1 MKKWFNKFKQDPKG
15 SVSLFFILI
24 TAIVFAFNAVLID
37 YARILAVEQQTE
49 YALQSATRSA
59 LAGYSNELRKYGLFA
74 IESDEAETIFNKVI
88 TENLE
93 IDTDE
98 RFFNYVQPTVE
109 SYSIEAS
116 RPLVEIDILEH
127 QILEEMKYKAPV
139 EIVIN
144 LIDNFSFLADAM
156 KSASEFIDIAEAVQE
171 PFENREELLDK
182 SDTILNGS
190 DEEAEIGINA
200 RLENFNHTMKS
211 TDYSTYPA
219 VNYFS
224 DIVYHFQ
231 KYLDTTERIEQLET
245 ENEELTKANEELAT
259 AIEELKEEKTQLEKE
274 IEALEETIA
283 ELEEDVSEEERT
295 ELEEQLEELEEELEE
310 TEEEISNKELQKLGN
325 ESTIETNQE
334 KIEEE
339 KSNMASFKENA
350 EDKATEV
357 YNLAEGIIRDLEE
370 ISNSI
375 EIAKEENQKII
386 EAIEKAEAQANEN
399 YGDAMAVEGDSPD
412 TSNIDEAVQKMKE
425 EMEKVKDYP
434 YEPEYF
440 DQIKEPIDAA
450 LASFDGVLDDIRPI
464 KNNIDS
470 MSKSLMDSRFS
481 QIKVSGENA
490 SQSTTE
496 GTDQLVDER
505 KDFDQ
510 DEDTEAE
517 NREAAEESNSEIFD
531 LLNSIE
537 SLISEDVYDE
547 LSEILASYDAYAE
560 GATGAEIDFSGDSSG
575 SAKDAMG
582 LLDTLF
588 RDLGDALLNAR
599 DKLYVNEYILMY
611 FESAKPKAPFA
622 NPDNFKFE
630 NRQVEYIIYGLHEPG
645 ANYAAALA
653 QLFAIR
659 FAINFIDAFADPL
672 VRAATHPLAVFVA
685 ALRYALMTSLDNVND
700 LGTGKTIPLMEK
712 MLKLN
717 PRFNYHDYLRLF
729 LFMNP
734 ASDARFRRIAA
745 VIEQDTGKKMTEQ
758 MTYVEGNLSTSKQLL
773 FVPEIARMISYTGAL
788 NGVVDGNKFQFER
801 NAHNAY

>member
-1 MKKWFNKFKQDPKG
+1 MKKWFSKLKQDRKG

-59 LAGYSNELRKYGLFA
+59 LAGYSNALRKYGLFA
-74 IESDEAETIFNKVI
+74 IESGEAETIFNKVI

-109 SYSIEAS
+109 SYSLNAS

-139 EIVIN
+139 EIVLN

-171 PFENREELLDK
+171 PFENREALLDK
-182 SDTILNGS
+182 SETFLNG
-190 DEEAEIGINA
+190 DEEEEEIGMND
-200 RLENFNHTMKS
+200 RLESFNNNMNS

-259 AIEELKEEKTQLEKE
+259 AIEELKEKKTQLEKD
-274 IEALEETIA
+274 IEGLEETIA

-295 ELEEQLEELEEELEE
+295 ELEEQLEELEEELKE
-310 TEEEISNKELQKLGN
+310 TEEEINNKELQKLGN

-350 EDKATEV
+350 EDKATEM
-357 YNLAEGIIRDLEE
+357 YNLADGIIRDLEE

-375 EIAKEENQKII
+375 EIAKVENQKII
-386 EAIEKAEAQANEN
+386 DAIATAEAQANEN

-412 TSNIDEAVQKMKE
+412 TSNIDEAVQKMQE

-440 DQIKEPIDAA
+440 DQIKEPIDDA
-450 LASFDGVLDDIRPI
+450 LESFDGVLDDLRPI
-464 KNNIDS
+464 KNSIDS
-470 MSKSLMDSRFS
+470 VSKSSMDYRFNQVKS
-481 QIKVSGENA
+481 SGDSA
-490 SQSTTE
+490 GQSTSE

-510 DEDTEAE
+510 DVDAEEENLIEAE
-517 NREAAEESNSEIFD
+517 KSNSEIFD
-531 LLNSIE
+531 LLKSIE
-537 SLISEDVYDE
+537 GLINEEVYDE
-547 LSEILASYDAYAE
+547 LAAILAEYDAYAE
-560 GATGAEIDFSGDSSG
+560 AASGAEIDFSDDSSG

-611 FESAKPKAPFA
+611 FESAKPKAPFT

-659 FAINFIDAFADPL
+659 FAINFIDAFADPM

-685 ALRYALMTSLDNVND
+685 ALRYALFTSLENVKSLASGD
-700 LGTGKTIPLMEK
+700 AVPLMDK
-712 MLKLN
+712 MIGRN
-717 PRFNYHDYLRLF
+717 PSFNYHDYLRLF

-734 ASDARFRRIAA
+734 GTDARFRRISA
-745 VIEQDTGKKMTEQ
+745 VIEHDTGKKMTEQ
-758 MTYVEGNLSTSKQLL
+758 MTYVEGEVKSSKQLL

-788 NGVVDGNKFQFER
+788 NGVVEGNRFEFER
-801 NAHNAY
+801 NAHLSY